1 MDRGVRL
8 PVNLIIRRFVLKA
21 SLLFFVSMGS
31 TFAADEFRVDRQRV
45 ADPTKP
51 SGFSRVAAPQTVQK
65 AANNYTLSSIVYG
78 GGRSQAVINGRF
90 YQQGDSVD
98 GAKIMDI
105 RRDSVILQDETGS
118 RVLRWKPSASLKRK

>member
-51 SGFSRVAAPQTVQK
+51 SGFSRW
-65 AANNYTLSSIVYG
+65 L
-78 GGRSQAVINGRF
+78 
-90 YQQGDSVD
+90 
-98 GAKIMDI
+98 
-105 RRDSVILQDETGS
+105 RRKLC
-118 RVLRWKPSASLKRK
+118 RKRQIIIH